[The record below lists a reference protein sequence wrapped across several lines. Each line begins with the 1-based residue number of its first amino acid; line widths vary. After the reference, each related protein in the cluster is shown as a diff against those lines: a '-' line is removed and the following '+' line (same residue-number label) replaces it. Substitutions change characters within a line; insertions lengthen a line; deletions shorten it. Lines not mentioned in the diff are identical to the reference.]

1 MQKWEYLV
9 VRTFGGVVMLA
20 NGQEVGTMT
29 SGQPIGQM
37 LYEFLAERGD
47 GGWEVVGMAG
57 VRDGTEI
64 VLKRPLQEL
73 EEELD
78 EVTEE

>member
-1 MQKWEYLV
+1 
-9 VRTFGGVVMLA
+9 VMLA

-73 EEELD
+73 EEELEETS
-78 EVTEE
+78 EVQ

>member
-73 EEELD
+73 EEELV
-78 EVTEE
+78 ETTEE

>member
-1 MQKWEYLV
+1 
-9 VRTFGGVVMLA
+9 MLA

-73 EEELD
+73 EET
-78 EVTEE
+78 TEE

>member
-20 NGQEVGTMT
+20 NGQEVGTMK

-73 EEELD
+73 EET
-78 EVTEE
+78 TEE

>member
-20 NGQEVGTMT
+20 NGQEVGTMK

-73 EEELD
+73 VEELV
-78 EVTEE
+78 ETTEE

>member
-73 EEELD
+73 EEI
-78 EVTEE
+78 TEE

>member
-1 MQKWEYLV
+1 
-9 VRTFGGVVMLA
+9 
-20 NGQEVGTMT
+20 
-29 SGQPIGQM
+29 
-37 LYEFLAERGD
+37 
-47 GGWEVVGMAG
+47 MAG

>member
-73 EEELD
+73 DEELD
-78 EVTEE
+78 EVTEG